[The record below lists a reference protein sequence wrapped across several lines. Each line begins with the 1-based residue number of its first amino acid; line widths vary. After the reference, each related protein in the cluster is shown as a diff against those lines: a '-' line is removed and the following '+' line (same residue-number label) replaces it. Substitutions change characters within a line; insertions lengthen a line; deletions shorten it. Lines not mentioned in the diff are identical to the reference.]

1 MGRPMPFILLT
12 VIAVLGIILLQ
23 GAEASMCGTICWGPS
38 KCKGR
43 CSQCTYYNS
52 HRPYGTC
59 QIPLKNP
66 APSK

>member
-23 GAEASMCGTICWGPS
+23 GAEANMCGRICWGPS

-43 CSQCTYYNS
+43 CSQCTRYNS
-52 HRPYGTC
+52 HRAHGTC
-59 QIPLKNP
+59 QMPLKTP
-66 APSK
+66 APPK